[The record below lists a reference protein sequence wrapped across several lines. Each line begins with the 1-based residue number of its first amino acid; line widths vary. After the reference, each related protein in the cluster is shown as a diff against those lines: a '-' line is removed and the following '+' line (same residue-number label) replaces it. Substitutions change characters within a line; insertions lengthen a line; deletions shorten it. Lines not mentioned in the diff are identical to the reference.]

1 MKSSQI
7 DVRTLGLLSN
17 WWDES
22 FGLIWCHHERLTSL
36 GRGLICWSLM
46 AIITMMVAI
55 MTSMMMAMMLEEMR
69 CD

>member
-1 MKSSQI
+1 MSSQI

-36 GRGLICWSLM
+36 GQG
-46 AIITMMVAI
+46 AD
-55 MTSMMMAMMLEEMR
+55 MLVTDGNNKDDDGDYDVDDDGDDVGGDEV
-69 CD
+69 